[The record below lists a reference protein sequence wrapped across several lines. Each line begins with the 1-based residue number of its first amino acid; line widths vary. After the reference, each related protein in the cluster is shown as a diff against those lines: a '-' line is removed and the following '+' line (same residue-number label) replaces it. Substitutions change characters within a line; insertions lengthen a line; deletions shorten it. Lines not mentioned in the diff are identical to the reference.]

1 MMEYWKKS
9 SDKLI
14 QAFVEHVQLVSLA
27 MMFALL
33 FSLALVA
40 LIRRWPNLRNGSIY
54 LLSVIYAIPSLA
66 VFALLIPVTGLGK
79 TTAIIVL
86 VVYVQY
92 ILVRNILLGLD
103 QVDDRVLEV
112 ADAMGMTQRQVLH
125 RVQIPLAMPT
135 IVTGLKISTTST
147 VGIATMAA
155 VINGGGLGKILFE
168 GLRTMDLIKLVWGT
182 LLTVILC
189 LLVNIF
195 WNLLYGVLKKVHPYF

>member
-40 LIRRWPNLRNGSIY
+40 LIRRWPNFRNGSIY